1 MISLYALAAVFQ
13 AAAAS
18 GSGMLAPFFMKE
30 HGFSLA
36 LVGIPLV
43 INGVGRISSDLLS
56 GVLANF
62 VSSGVLLMTA
72 AALALIASLLGM
84 AFREV
89 MPVFLGIWIVLGFS
103 EAMFG
108 LSIRKIAFDQS
119 PPAQQGRA
127 QGQVAAALGIGFSL
141 GPLLGGWVGSRWG
154 ADALFM
160 VYALPQALALVF
172 LLLVGSHRVGRP
184 AVAGSAAVWREGRRL
199 FRQPSFLAACLA
211 IFQTFLFL
219 VGVTRVAFPFLAVNL
234 RGLGLDVVGIIV
246 GLSRL
251 ADTLGRFFGGRLS
264 DVIGTRRVVL
274 LGVLLTVPMFIF
286 QVYGTG
292 FLTLLIPLSFM
303 TLGFGFTNVGGV
315 TCALQTA
322 GGGAKGLGLG
332 IAKAEGLD
340 VVGIIVGLSRLADTL
355 GRFFGGRLSDVIG
368 TRRVVL
374 LGVLLTVPMFIF
386 QVYGT
391 GFLTLLIP
399 LSFMTL
405 GFGFTNVGGVTCA
418 LQTAGGGA
426 KGLGLG
432 IARAANSTGS
442 MLGPL
447 LAGVLIQQFDYEG
460 GFFAM
465 ALISLAIFLGVWYGF
480 SREGKKGGQ
489 SN

>member
-1 MISLYALAAVFQ
+1 MIVFVDRYLGQEHNSSSPRARTGSRSRRRCCYNGPIVRRSVISLYALVAVFQ
-13 AAAAS
+13 AMAAS

-184 AVAGSAAVWREGRRL
+184 TVAESAAVWREGRRL
-199 FRQPSFLAACLA
+199 YRQPSFLAACLA

-322 GGGAKGLGLG
+322 GGA
-332 IAKAEGLD
+332 
-340 VVGIIVGLSRLADTL
+340 
-355 GRFFGGRLSDVIG
+355 
-368 TRRVVL
+368 
-374 LGVLLTVPMFIF
+374 
-386 QVYGT
+386 
-391 GFLTLLIP
+391 
-399 LSFMTL
+399 
-405 GFGFTNVGGVTCA
+405 
-418 LQTAGGGA
+418 A